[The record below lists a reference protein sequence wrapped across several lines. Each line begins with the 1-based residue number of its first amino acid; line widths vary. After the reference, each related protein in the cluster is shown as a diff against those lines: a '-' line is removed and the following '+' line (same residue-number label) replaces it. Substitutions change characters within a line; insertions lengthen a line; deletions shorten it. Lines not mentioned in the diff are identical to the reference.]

1 MKIRPG
7 IVTAREMA
15 KNQRRFP
22 MMANTGAGLSPHP
35 AARRGPPG
43 RGELLL
49 AHAEPVRLARPAP
62 ADDPAQD
69 RAGDDDRAE
78 HRDEDADDQD
88 EGEAADDRRAEGVQ
102 DRRRDET

>member
-7 IVTAREMA
+7 IVTTRERA

-22 MMANTGAGLSPHP
+22 MMSNTGAGLSPHP

-43 RGELLL
+43 RRELLL
-49 AHAEPVRLARPAP
+49 ADAEPVGLARPAP

-69 RAGDDDRAE
+69 RPGHDDRAE

-88 EGEAADDRRAEGVQ
+88 EGEPADRRRAE
-102 DRRRDET
+102 